1 MLQNLMKYKYE
12 RINEDMD
19 IIDIPRGYGKTWMA
33 INRAKETGYP
43 IIVDT
48 IYNKGLLIKRLH
60 EYECEN
66 IKVYTANE
74 WIEMRNKLADQ
85 VIVDELPMVLCNLF
99 GARVD
104 LVTLSSR
111 EY

>member
-1 MLQNLMKYKYE
+1 
-12 RINEDMD
+12 MD

-60 EYECEN
+60 EYGCEN

-85 VIVDELPMVLCNLF
+85 VIVDELPMVLSNLL

>member
-1 MLQNLMKYKYE
+1 MEGEL
-12 RINEDMD
+12 DMD
-19 IIDIPRGYGKTWMA
+19 IIDIPRGYGKTWMT

-48 IYNKGLLIKRLH
+48 TFNKRLIMERLR
-60 EYECEN
+60 EYRYEDVS
-66 IKVYTANE
+66 VYTVKE
-74 WIEMRNKLADQ
+74 WITMRNKPKDQ
-85 VIVDELPMVLCNLF
+85 IIIDELPMVLTNLF

-104 LVTLSSR
+104 LATLSSN